1 MKNFIFLCIVPL
13 LLLTACTGSDFEEE
27 FPVVNEPEIVNEELE
42 KIPCDYDFNVV
53 GENDTLNIACS
64 HDLLGETI
72 VLPKN
77 VFFNYNGGEIINGT
91 LEFDE
96 GIIDGDLLNHKLTVK
111 GSVKLESSTFIF
123 EKSRWGITEGEVS
136 DAIALIN
143 KETFQKVINDTK
155 LYGAE
160 IFQIDE
166 LDAFFLVTSE
176 RNLVLGF
183 ETSIRLPSDFTLEM
197 TDNTDL
203 RVQPNRYIRYQFLNI
218 RGEENVNIDGGN
230 LHGDRDYHDYTPITV
245 AENTYSSHEWG
256 HLISIE
262 GGQNVKIT
270 NVHLAYASGDGIDIH
285 GINFTYNPDYI
296 ASKNITISDCVFDS
310 NRRNNLSI
318 TDGYDMI
325 IENNTF
331 LNAGIDTPLSKGT
344 APRMALDIE
353 ATRTRD
359 SEGNLVYYQR
369 AYDIIIRNNIE
380 KGSGNASFYVA
391 IGEDVTIVNNT
402 SEKAIGWGLAS
413 GVKVKENIITSLINS
428 TSGIIGGRPG
438 GNGTI
443 FGNEISGNIVKGFVT
458 GIRVNNVDLKVY
470 ENEIENCI
478 IGIALGDL
486 DNADIYDNSISTERD
501 ANCYGIYAHIGSL
514 DDVRIQNN
522 KIEVSYKPI
531 AFTNV
536 NLEEG
541 HEDNIVT
548 LKDNDLNGGEVH
560 ISNSNGIV
568 EE

>member
-1 MKNFIFLCIVPL
+1 MCVLSFLIFN
-13 LLLTACTGSDFEEE
+13 ACSTSD
-27 FPVVNEPEIVNEELE
+27 NEEVFDKKEEPIIQDEDLVNV
-42 KIPCDYDFNVV
+42 PCDFNFNNVQ
-53 GENDTLNIACS
+53 ENDTLNISCS
-64 HDLLGETI
+64 HDLGDEVISLPTNVTI
-72 VLPKN
+72 
-77 VFFNYNGGEIINGT
+77 NYNGGEIINGT
-91 LEFDE
+91 LEFDD
-96 GIIDGDLLNHKLTVK
+96 GIIDGELLNYKLQVQ
-111 GSVKLESSTFIF
+111 GSVKLESTTFHF
-123 EKSRWGITEGEVS
+123 RKERWEITEGEVS
-136 DAIALIN
+136 DAIATIN

-155 LYGAE
+155 SYGAK

-176 RNLVLGF
+176 RNLVLAF
-183 ETSIRLPSDFTLEM
+183 ETSIRLPSDFTLKM
-197 TDNTDL
+197 TKKTYL
-203 RVQPNRYIRYQFLNI
+203 RVQPNRYFRYQLLNI
-218 RGEENVNIDGGN
+218 RSEENVNINGGN
-230 LHGDRDYHDYTPITV
+230 LRGDRDYHDYTPITV

-256 HLISIE
+256 HLISIQ

-296 ASKNITISDCVFDS
+296 ASKDIIISDCVFDS

-325 IENNTF
+325 VENNTF

-344 APRMALDIE
+344 APRMGLDIE

-359 SEGNLVYYQR
+359 SDGNLVYYQR

-391 IGEDVTIVNNT
+391 IGEDVTIENNI
-402 SEKAIGWGLAS
+402 SEKAMGWGLAS
-413 GVKVKENIITSLINS
+413 GVKVKGNKITSPINS

-443 FGNEISGNIVKGFVT
+443 FGNEISGNIVKGFKT
-458 GIRVNNVDLKVY
+458 GIRVHNVDLKVY
-470 ENEIENCI
+470 ENEIEDCTV
-478 IGIALGDL
+478 GISLGDL
-486 DNADIYDNSISTERD
+486 NNADIYDNSISTERD

-514 DDVRIQNN
+514 DDVRIRKNE
-522 KIEVSYKPI
+522 IEVAYKPI
-531 AFTNV
+531 AFTNINIEV
-536 NLEEG
+536 GEDENL
-541 HEDNIVT
+541 VT
-548 LKDNDLNGGEVH
+548 VKNNNLNGGKVH